1 MYFSIY
7 TPAAPIQMIH
17 LPPGQFGQ
25 LTPREKGSEESKK
38 IQAFREC
45 FEGLPVGAM
54 TYGTAG
60 NPHLWDD
67 PKFPFT
73 PTLFKQMAGVWVA
86 IYDCGVNLPALC
98 DCGVKPLTH
107 YAS

>member
-1 MYFSIY
+1 MLY
-7 TPAAPIQMIH
+7 

-25 LTPREKGSEESKK
+25 LTPKEKGSEESKK

-60 NPHLWDD
+60 NPHLWDN
-67 PKFPFT
+67 PKLPFT
-73 PTLFKQMAGVWVA
+73 PAFFKQMAGVCVCVWF
-86 IYDCGVNLPALC
+86 VNMHK
-98 DCGVKPLTH
+98 DRWRGRT
-107 YAS
+107 